1 MPVAPRPRQ
10 LGQMALRA
18 AQAAPV
24 GGGAA
29 DSAPAEGAPAGGDTK
44 PGKGTRAL
52 AVGIGVVLVLSLVL
66 TLFFALWDFSE
77 PTGETD
83 ATAQPAA
90 EAEAQPPDTV
100 G

>member
-1 MPVAPRPRQ
+1 M
-10 LGQMALRA
+10 RA
-18 AQAAPV
+18 AQAAP
-24 GGGAA
+24 AA
-29 DSAPAEGAPAGGDTK
+29 GPAPVEGASAGGEAK

-52 AVGIGVVLVLSLVL
+52 AVGIGVVLILSLVL

-77 PTGETD
+77 PAADTD

-90 EAEAQPPDTV
+90 EAEALPPDSV